1 MRHCII
7 VKWNG
12 NVTKES
18 VRAMYP
24 DILSLFLKTKEIDGI
39 RDVRLI
45 ENCIARDNR
54 YDLMIELD
62 MDESAL
68 PAYDSCEWHIRWKEQ
83 YGSLIEKKI
92 IIDLSDNPFE
102 DAAKENSDGS
112 SSVSPA
118 SDDDLHRTTDAG
130 NNAIRYTASANRY
143 DCSMTYHRCGK
154 SGLKLPRVSLGLWH
168 SFGDTCDIRNMKDL
182 LFTAFDN
189 GITHF
194 DLANNY
200 GPPYGSAES
209 NLGKILNDDLKS
221 YRDELIISTKAGY
234 DMWPG
239 PYGDHGSR
247 KYLLASLDQ
256 SLKRMKLDYVDI
268 FYHHRP
274 DPDTPLE
281 ETMGALAEAVH
292 SGKAL
297 YVGLSRYDGKTMRE
311 AAAILSRLN
320 CPFVINQVRYSLFDR
335 TVEHNG
341 LKQAAFED
349 GKGIITFSPLEQG
362 VLSDKYIKGIPE
374 DSRIR
379 KDGRYLQA
387 DVLTPQRIEQLKKL
401 NSIAVERGETLAQMA
416 LNWVLRDDVVTSV
429 LIGASK
435 SSQIKENC
443 MVTSSKQFTSDEL
456 ERIEQIWNEY
466 PVPCCK

>member
-1 MRHCII
+1 MKHCII
-7 VKWNG
+7 VKWNDKM
-12 NVTKES
+12 TKES
-18 VRAMYP
+18 IRAMYP
-24 DILSLFLKTKEIDGI
+24 DILALFSETKRIIGI
-39 RDVRLI
+39 HDVRLV

-54 YDLMIELD
+54 YDLMIQMD

-68 PAYDSCEWHIRWKEQ
+68 TEYDTSEWHVKWKEY
-83 YGSLIEKKI
+83 YGHLIEKKT
-92 IIDLSDNPFE
+92 IIDLNDSDFGIE
-102 DAAKENSDGS
+102 
-112 SSVSPA
+112 
-118 SDDDLHRTTDAG
+118 TAG
-130 NNAIRYTASANRY
+130 NYVAAENRY
-143 DCSMTYHRCGK
+143 ENGMTYHYCGR

-168 SFGDTCDIRNMKDL
+168 SFGDTCDYGNMKDL
-182 LFTAFDN
+182 LFTAFDH

-200 GPPYGSAES
+200 GPPYGSAEA
-209 NLGKILNDDLKS
+209 NFGKILNSELKS
-221 YRDELIISTKAGY
+221 YRDELLISTKAGY

-247 KYLLASLDQ
+247 KYLISSLDQ
-256 SLKRMKLDYVDI
+256 SLKRMNLDYVDI

-274 DPDTPLE
+274 DYDTPLE

-297 YVGLSRYDGKTMRE
+297 YVGLSRYDGKRMRE
-311 AAAILSRLN
+311 AAAILERLN

-335 TVEHNG
+335 TVENNG
-341 LKQAAFED
+341 LKKAAEED

-362 VLSDKYIKGIPE
+362 VLSDKYLKGIPE
-374 DSRIR
+374 DSRIK

-387 DVLTPQRIEQLKKL
+387 DVLTSQRIEQLKKL

-416 LNWVLRDDVVTSV
+416 LEWVLRDDVVTSV

-435 SSQIKENC
+435 PSQIVENC
-443 MVTSSKQFTSDEL
+443 KITGSKKFTADEL
-456 ERIEQIWNEY
+456 ERIEKIWNEY
-466 PVPCCK
+466 PMPCYK